1 MKKVA
6 AYAKLL
12 RLPGIGALGIPTV
25 IAALT
30 VGVVDPVDL
39 SLVFLIGAIA
49 CIFGFILNDYADVE
63 LDGLIDDLKEKPL
76 VSGAISKKNALTISI
91 FLALLSFVLI
101 TILWYGQTIDYY
113 KILAVLCIFSAGIFG
128 SVYDLYGKHI
138 IGSDFLV
145 AFSVALVFLFGALS
159 FGRPEIVTWIIFVLT
174 FNNLLYMNAIQNGIK
189 DADHDYKMGVKNI
202 ALSSGVEV
210 KGLHLIVPQGFKVFG
225 MGIRLCSAVL
235 LFSPF
240 LFFQYE
246 YYVWQLFLLTI
257 FTVLFL
263 VIDIKFLTLKTFDR
277 GKIRKII
284 GVQSF
289 LRYSLVPLMLISI
302 IGVMYSVILII
313 FPIAWYII
321 FTPLLGEKLF
331 KPRM

>member
-1 MKKVA
+1 MKKMA

-30 VGVVDPVDL
+30 VGVVDPFDL

-49 CIFGFILNDYADVE
+49 CIYGFILNDYADVE
-63 LDGLIDDLKEKPL
+63 LDGLVDDLKQKPL
-76 VSGAISKKNALTISI
+76 VSGIISKKIALMISV
-91 FLALLSFVLI
+91 FLTLISFLLI
-101 TILWYGQTIDYY
+101 IILWHGQTIDYY
-113 KILAVLCIFSAGIFG
+113 KFLAIVCIFSAGVFG
-128 SVYDLYGKHI
+128 SIYDLYGKHI

-145 AFSVALVFLFGALS
+145 ALSVALVFLFGALS
-159 FGRPEIVTWIIFVLT
+159 FGKPEIITWIIFVLT

-202 ALSSGVEV
+202 ALYSGVKV
-210 KGLHLIVPQGFKVFG
+210 RGANLTIPQGFRLFG
-225 MGIRLCSAVL
+225 MGIRLSSAVL

-240 LFFQYE
+240 FFFGYT
-246 YYVWQLFLLTI
+246 YYLWQLLFLAT

-263 VIDIKFLTLKTFDR
+263 VIDAKFLTQKTFNR

-302 IGVMYSVILII
+302 IGVMYSAILII
-313 FPIAWYII
+313 FPMVWYII

>member
-39 SLVFLIGAIA
+39 GLVFLIGAIA

-63 LDGLIDDLKEKPL
+63 LDGLVDDLKEKPM
-76 VSGAISKKNALTISI
+76 VSGAISKKSALMISI

-101 TILWYGQTIDYY
+101 IVLWYGKTIDYY
-113 KILAVLCIFSAGIFG
+113 KFLALLCIFSAGILG
-128 SVYDLYGKHI
+128 TIYDLYGKHI

-145 AFSVALVFLFGALS
+145 ALSVALVFLFGAFS
-159 FGRPEIVTWIIFVLT
+159 FGRPEMVTLVIFVLT

-189 DADHDYKMGVKNI
+189 DADHDFKMGVKNI
-202 ALSSGVEV
+202 ALSSGVKV
-210 KGLHLIVPQGFKVFG
+210 KGMNLTIPQRFRIFG

-240 LFFQYE
+240 LFFGYD
-246 YYVWQLFLLTI
+246 YHVWQLLLLAI

-263 VIDIKFLTLKTFDR
+263 VVDVNFLTLKTFDR

-302 IGVMYSVILII
+302 IGVTYSVILII

-321 FTPLLGEKLF
+321 FTPLLGEQLF